1 MSKMGRPKKEQPN
14 LIKITYKINSNL
26 NEKLEEYSQKSG
38 KTKSRISREALETFL
53 EQNGK

>member
-26 NEKLEEYSQKSG
+26 NERLEEYSQESG
-38 KTKSRISREALETFL
+38 KTKSQISRESLETFL
-53 EQNGK
+53 EKNGK

>member
-26 NEKLEEYSQKSG
+26 NEKLEGYSQKSG